1 MNPNRLEA
9 FSDGVIA
16 IIITIMVLELKV
28 PHDTSITEL
37 LKLLP
42 VLFSY
47 ILSFVLVSI
56 YWINHHYLIH
66 LIDKVDRLILWT
78 NLNLL
83 FWISLTPFV
92 TAYMGENH
100 AAPLSVALYGL
111 VQTACSM
118 SFLFLRRAIARHHQH
133 QSELKTLHGNKFRK
147 NHIAWLLSALS
158 IPLAYISVPL
168 ALLLVVA
175 PAMMYFLPTKAE
187 YESNR

>member
-1 MNPNRLEA
+1 
-9 FSDGVIA
+9 
-16 IIITIMVLELKV
+16 MVLELKV
-28 PHDTSITEL
+28 PHDTSIGEL

-42 VLFSY
+42 LLLSY
-47 ILSFVLVSI
+47 VLSFVLVSI

-66 LIDKVDRLILWT
+66 LVDQVDRLILWT

-92 TAYMGENH
+92 TAYLGENH

-111 VQTACSM
+111 VQTICSI
-118 SFLFLRRAIARHHQH
+118 SFLLLRSAIARHHQH
-133 QSELKTLHGNKFRK
+133 QSELKTLHGKKFRK

-158 IPLAYISVPL
+158 IPLAFISVPL

>member
-1 MNPNRLEA
+1 MSPNRLEA

-42 VLFSY
+42 VLLSY
-47 ILSFVLVSI
+47 VLSFVLVSI

-66 LIDKVDRLILWT
+66 LVDQVDRLILWT

-100 AAPLSVALYGL
+100 AAPLSVAFYGL
-111 VQTACSM
+111 VQTACSI
-118 SFLFLRRAIARHHQH
+118 SFLALRRAIARHHQYEA
-133 QSELKTLHGNKFRK
+133 ELKTLHSKKFRK
-147 NHIAWLLSALS
+147 NQIAWLLSALS
-158 IPLAYISVPL
+158 IPLAFVSVPL
-168 ALLLVVA
+168 ALLLVAA
-175 PAMMYFLPTKAE
+175 PAVMYFLPAKAE
-187 YESNR
+187 YESKH

>member
-1 MNPNRLEA
+1 MSPNRLEA

-42 VLFSY
+42 VLLSY
-47 ILSFVLVSI
+47 VLSFVLVSI

-66 LIDKVDRLILWT
+66 LVDKVDRFILWT

-92 TAYMGENH
+92 TAYLGENH

-111 VQTACSM
+111 VQTVCSI
-118 SFLFLRRAIARHHQH
+118 SFLLLRSAIARHHQH
-133 QSELKTLHGNKFRK
+133 QSELQTLHGKQFRK

-158 IPLAYISVPL
+158 IPLAFISVPL

>member
-1 MNPNRLEA
+1 MSPNRLEA

-42 VLFSY
+42 LLLSY
-47 ILSFVLVSI
+47 VLSFVLVSI

-66 LIDKVDRLILWT
+66 LVDRVDRLILWT

-111 VQTACSM
+111 VQTACSV
-118 SFLFLRRAIARHHQH
+118 SFLFLRSAIARHHQH
-133 QSELKTLHGNKFRK
+133 QSELKTLHSKKFRK

-158 IPLAYISVPL
+158 IPLAFISVPL

-187 YESNR
+187 HESNH

>member
-1 MNPNRLEA
+1 MSPNRLEA

-28 PHDTSITEL
+28 PHDTSTAAL

-42 VLFSY
+42 VLLSY
-47 ILSFVLVSI
+47 VLSFVLVSI

-66 LIDKVDRLILWT
+66 LVDKVDRLILWA

-92 TAYMGENH
+92 TGYMGENH
-100 AAPLSVALYGL
+100 AAPISVALYGL
-111 VQTACSM
+111 VQTVCSI
-118 SFLFLRRAIARHHQH
+118 SFLFLRSAIARHHQQ
-133 QSELKTLHGNKFRK
+133 QSELKTLHSNKFRK

-158 IPLAYISVPL
+158 IPLAFISVPL
-168 ALLLVVA
+168 ALLLVIS
-175 PAMMYFLPTKAE
+175 PAMMYFIPTKAE
-187 YESNR
+187 YESKH

>member
-1 MNPNRLEA
+1 MSPNRLEA

-28 PHDTSITEL
+28 PHNTSIGEL

-42 VLFSY
+42 LLLSY
-47 ILSFVLVSI
+47 VLSFVLVSI

-66 LIDKVDRLILWT
+66 LVDKVDRLILWT

-111 VQTACSM
+111 VQTVCSI
-118 SFLFLRRAIARHHQH
+118 SFLFLRSAIARHHQH
-133 QSELKTLHGNKFRK
+133 QSELKTLHGKKFRK
-147 NHIAWLLSALS
+147 NHIAGQCKVIDTTMKLHQAAKSGVVRGVNYSILLA
-158 IPLAYISVPL
+158 
-168 ALLLVVA
+168 
-175 PAMMYFLPTKAE
+175 
-187 YESNR
+187 SN

>member
-1 MNPNRLEA
+1 MNASRLEA

-28 PHDTSITEL
+28 PHDASEAEL

-42 VLFSY
+42 IGLSY
-47 ILSFVLVSI
+47 ILSFVLVAI
-56 YWINHHYLIH
+56 YWVNHHYLID
-66 LIDKVDRLILWT
+66 LLERVDGRILWF

-83 FWISLTPFV
+83 FWMSLTPFV

-111 VQTACSM
+111 VQTACSIA
-118 SFLFLRRAIARHHQH
+118 FLLLRRAIVQHHQH
-133 QSELKTLHGNKFRK
+133 QSELRTLHNKKFRK

-158 IPLAYISVPL
+158 VPLAFVSVPL

-175 PAMMYFLPTKAE
+175 PAVMYFLPTSAVHE
-187 YESNR
+187 

>member
-1 MNPNRLEA
+1 MSPNRLEA

-28 PHDTSITEL
+28 PHDTSIGEL

-42 VLFSY
+42 LLLSY
-47 ILSFVLVSI
+47 VLSFVLVSI

-66 LIDKVDRLILWT
+66 LVDKVDRFILWT

-92 TAYMGENH
+92 TAYLGENH
-100 AAPLSVALYGL
+100 AAPLSVAFYGL
-111 VQTACSM
+111 VQTVCSI
-118 SFLFLRRAIARHHQH
+118 SFLLLRSAIARHHQH
-133 QSELKTLHGNKFRK
+133 QSELKILHGKKFRK

-158 IPLAYISVPL
+158 IPLAFISVPL